1 MPSRGEV
8 VYVPFV
14 FTDRA
19 VSKVRPAVV
28 ISTDEYHASR
38 DDVIIM
44 GITSNLDRREFVGY
58 VILDDWQTSGLREP
72 SAVSGIVMTVRSREI
87 VRVVGTLSARDLVL
101 VDKALSQS
109 IGT

>member
-58 VILDDWQTSGLREP
+58 VILDDWQTSEQ

-87 VRVVGTLSARDLVL
+87 VRVVGRLSARDLVL